1 MKTIN
6 LSLSFL
12 LLVFLV
18 ACGGGETSESE
29 TTESQQQQEM
39 EATETMAEDIRTIDI
54 IGIDAMKFAVES
66 EMEGIT
72 AGGST
77 AGEGDLILLET
88 IEVQPGEEIRIR
100 LTTRSDLPKSAMAHN
115 WVLMVLGADANTYVS
130 EASKAM
136 DEDYTP
142 EALSDQVLFH
152 SEMVG
157 GGETTEITFTAPD
170 EPGEYEYLCSFPGH
184 YAAGMKGFLVVKA
197 EEKMQEAD

>member
-6 LSLSFL
+6 VLLSFL
-12 LLVFLV
+12 LLVLFV
-18 ACGGGETSESE
+18 ACGGGEPSESE
-29 TTESQQQQEM
+29 TAESQQQGM
-39 EATETMAEDIRTIDI
+39 EESEAMTEDVRTIEI

-72 AGGST
+72 VGGST

-115 WVLMVLGADANTYVS
+115 WVLMVLGADANAYVS
-130 EASKAM
+130 EASKAR

-152 SEMVG
+152 TEMVG
-157 GGETTEITFTAPD
+157 GGESTEVTFTAPN
-170 EPGEYEYLCSFPGH
+170 EPGDYEYLCSFPGH
-184 YAAGMKGFLVVKA
+184 YAAGMKGFLVVKG
-197 EEKMQEAD
+197 EEEMEAAD

>member
-6 LSLSFL
+6 LSLSLL

-39 EATETMAEDIRTIDI
+39 EGTETMAEDIRTIDI

-72 AGGST
+72 VGGST

-142 EALSDQVLFH
+142 RL
-152 SEMVG
+152 
-157 GGETTEITFTAPD
+157 
-170 EPGEYEYLCSFPGH
+170 
-184 YAAGMKGFLVVKA
+184 
-197 EEKMQEAD
+197 